1 MRIKM
6 TLRLAFVILL
16 MLNLGAVTTLAWNFF
31 SFQQQISVLNT
42 RIAEKNLET
51 ETQRQ
56 AVLDAARSQF
66 KAVSETYSRI
76 MQDSKASFA
85 LLVSRLEEQNKRNEQ
100 QLAVRLEEIDRMIL
114 LLRERQK
121 NMRKD

>member
-1 MRIKM
+1 M